1 MSNVD
6 IQIYI
11 SQIRTFFNENPEQ
24 LVKLIGNIN
33 PDIFFDEV
41 EKVST
46 INYEKGEDI
55 QLTNKQ
61 MVSILFK
68 INKGRTKDI
77 VAVEETKFG
86 KLYLN

>member
-11 SQIRTFFNENPEQ
+11 SQIKTFFNENPEQ

-46 INYEKGEDI
+46 INYEKGEDV

-68 INKGRTKDI
+68 INKGKTKDI
-77 VAVEETKFG
+77 TAVEETKFG

>member
-11 SQIRTFFNENPEQ
+11 SQIKTFFSENPGQ
-24 LVKLIGNIN
+24 LIKLIGNIN
-33 PDIFFDEV
+33 PEIFFNEV
-41 EKVST
+41 EKMST
-46 INYEKGEDI
+46 VNYEKGQDV

-68 INKGRTKDI
+68 INKGSTKDI

>member
-11 SQIRTFFNENPEQ
+11 SQIKTFFNENPEQ
-24 LVKLIGNIN
+24 LIKLIGNIN

-41 EKVST
+41 EKLST
-46 INYEKGEDI
+46 INYEKGEDV

-61 MVSILFK
+61 MVNILFK

>member
-11 SQIRTFFNENPEQ
+11 SQIKTFFNENPEQ

-33 PDIFFDEV
+33 PDIFFNEV

-46 INYEKGEDI
+46 INYEKGEDV

-68 INKGRTKDI
+68 INKGKTKDI
-77 VAVEETKFG
+77 IAVEETKFG

>member
-11 SQIRTFFNENPEQ
+11 SQIKTFFNENPEQ

-68 INKGRTKDI
+68 INKGRTNGI
-77 VAVEETKFG
+77 TAVEETKFG

>member
-11 SQIRTFFNENPEQ
+11 SQIKTFFNENPEQ

-68 INKGRTKDI
+68 INKGKTKDI
-77 VAVEETKFG
+77 TAVEETKFG

>member
-11 SQIRTFFNENPEQ
+11 SQIKTFFNENPEQ
-24 LVKLIGNIN
+24 LIKLIGNIN

-77 VAVEETKFG
+77 IAVEETKFG

>member
-11 SQIRTFFNENPEQ
+11 SQIKTFFNENPEQ

-46 INYEKGEDI
+46 INYEKGEDV

>member
-6 IQIYI
+6 VQIYI
-11 SQIRTFFNENPEQ
+11 SQIKTFFNENPEQ
-24 LVKLIGNIN
+24 LIKLIGNIN

-41 EKVST
+41 EKLST
-46 INYEKGEDI
+46 INYEKGVDV

-61 MVSILFK
+61 MVNILFK

>member
-11 SQIRTFFNENPEQ
+11 SQIKTFFNENPEQ

-46 INYEKGEDI
+46 INYEKGEDV

-77 VAVEETKFG
+77 TAVEETKFG

>member
-11 SQIRTFFNENPEQ
+11 SQIKTFFNENPEQ
-24 LVKLIGNIN
+24 LIKLIGNIN

-41 EKVST
+41 EKLST
-46 INYEKGEDI
+46 INYEKGEDV